1 MNFNIVNAMN
11 ELNEIFAQYSFIKD
25 LRDDLQRIHGD
36 SGVID
41 NLNHQMMQLQ
51 NSAIEVQRRVIEAFD
66 ELNGETLEC
75 ALEQEDDYVSP
86 PKSFNLN

>member
-36 SGVID
+36 SGVIE
-41 NLNHQMMQLQ
+41 NLNKQMAQLQ
-51 NSAIEVQRRVIEAFD
+51 NSAIDVQRRVIEAF
-66 ELNGETLEC
+66 GQMQGQ
-75 ALEQEDDYVSP
+75 ALDSTFEQEDDYAP
-86 PKSFNLN
+86 RKSFNLN